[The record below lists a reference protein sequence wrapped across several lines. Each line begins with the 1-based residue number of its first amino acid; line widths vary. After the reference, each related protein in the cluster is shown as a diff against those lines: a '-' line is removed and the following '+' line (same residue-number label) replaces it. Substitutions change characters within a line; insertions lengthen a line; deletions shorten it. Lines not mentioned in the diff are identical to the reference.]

1 MDRRLDP
8 GDCPI
13 CGAPHCSCTDSG
25 PIAIAQLPNRDAALQ
40 IQATE
45 GPAELVPP
53 PGEPETFTTATY
65 RGRNR
70 DGTLKKPAMSHR

>member
-1 MDRRLDP
+1 MYRRNDP

-13 CGAPHCSCTDSG
+13 CGAAHCSCGGG
-25 PIAIAQLPNRDAALQ
+25 PIAIAQLPARDAAMQ
-40 IQATE
+40 IQSTE
-45 GPAELVPP
+45 TPAELEPP

-70 DGTLKKPAMSHR
+70 DGSLKKPR